1 MADKTVPPPVP
12 DNLKQWRSEGT
23 VKDINGHQIFVH
35 ATGPVSD
42 DGHGVL
48 IVHGYPGSSWDWQAV
63 TEIIGDKARIVSID
77 MPGFGLSEKPMEGT
91 YKQNYTLMSAA
102 DIFEGV
108 AKEEGLTSVVLVA
121 HDMGQTV
128 GLELMARQE
137 ENRLSF
143 KIRHAIVLDGSTLVD
158 MIGLLPAQKQMLSQ
172 PDKAATEDVDYD
184 TFCAGYFTSTYPE
197 AYQATDD
204 FVNAVACQGNQV
216 FYNHGS
222 RVMTQIMRYLLER
235 KEELARWER
244 TFFTFQSAPMTLLW
258 GAEDPVALVAM
269 ADRVKEN
276 RPYTDYRR
284 LEGVGH
290 WPMIEAPDYVADR
303 IIDRLDTA

>member
-1 MADKTVPPPVP
+1 VP

-63 TEIIGDKARIVSID
+63 TARIGDKARVVSIV
-77 MPGFGLSEKPMEGT
+77 MPGFGLCEKPMDGT
-91 YKQNYTLMSAA
+91 YQGNYSLMSAA

-143 KIRHAIVLDGSTLVD
+143 KIRHAILLDGSTLVD
-158 MIGLLPAQKQMLSQ
+158 MISFLPAQAKMLEQ
-172 PDKAATEDVDYD
+172 PDVADSEDWDYD
-184 TFCAGYFTSTYPE
+184 EFCAGFFTSTYPE
-197 AYQATDD
+197 AYLATDD
-204 FVNAVACQGNQV
+204 FANAEACQGNQV

-222 RVMTQIMRYLLER
+222 RVMTQIMRYIKER
-235 KEELARWER
+235 KEELGRWER

-258 GAEDPVALVAM
+258 GVEDPVALIAM
-269 ADRVKEN
+269 ADRVKNE

-290 WPMIEAPDYVADR
+290 WPSIEAPDYVADR
-303 IIDRLDTA
+303 IIDRLDTF